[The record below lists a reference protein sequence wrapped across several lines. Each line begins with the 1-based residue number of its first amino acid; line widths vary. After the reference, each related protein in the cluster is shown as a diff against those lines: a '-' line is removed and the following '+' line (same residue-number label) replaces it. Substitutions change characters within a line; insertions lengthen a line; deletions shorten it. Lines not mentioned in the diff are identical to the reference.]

1 MRTLNAIVT
10 ALALMLIP
18 TNARAYH
25 WQSPYAYCMNNPVKF
40 IDPDGRFFTDF
51 SDEKGKLVN
60 HIEDGS
66 NATFLQKGKG
76 PDKHYEFAGFDNNQG
91 GENKIDI
98 TSAIQEQQKLN
109 DSNPYLQEHNGATYC
124 NFATQN
130 IMKTVASATNDTG
143 AVVTGVANVMISS
156 LKNGSNNNYEV
167 VDYQTA
173 ADNAREGGLSIVGY
187 SNPNGHGH
195 LATFAVG
202 ENINPKY
209 KETIANIGLKAYS
222 GFVTLNMAISSKKA
236 KTFFI
241 YKTPNFQK

>member
-1 MRTLNAIVT
+1 MKNGKIDKYLFDGGYVALNASAAPTSWNYYISDHLGSTRMVVT
-10 ALALMLIP
+10 S
-18 TNARAYH
+18 TNTIKEAINYY
-25 WQSPYAYCMNNPVKF
+25 PYGSEMRMT
-40 IDPDGRFFTDF
+40 DPAQQT
-51 SDEKGKLVN
+51 
-60 HIEDGS
+60 
-66 NATFLQKGKG
+66 GKG
-76 PDKHYEFAGFDNNQG
+76 IYKHYEFAGFDNNQG

-130 IMKTVASATNDTG
+130 IMKTVASATNDNS

-209 KETIANIGLKAYS
+209 KETIANIGPKAYS